1 MKIRNLMLVA
11 LAASMTFVACSK
23 DDGTT
28 GAPEDTQ
35 LKSVTVKLPNIS
47 KADTRATGDA
57 IAANSKVSLKNYKVF
72 FLDAA
77 GKVQTVPPY
86 DDKPQQVYFSSDAA
100 DSWKVG
106 ELMTYHFLPAA
117 TAKVVVVGNMG
128 DVEYTAVDGA
138 EDTPLDVLNDG
149 GSDLDGSGHPYYP
162 LYGDSGLTLKDG
174 EDDAHHANV
183 YTASVTLAPRVA
195 RMEVYGFSYEL
206 DPDAEP
212 GAQFTFDKVELAKIA
227 LANYY
232 TTYDFVS
239 MEPKGVAVTAPASSA
254 EMWDWIDGQRTP
266 WANGFASFELT
277 PDQKKFANGTEIV
290 GDANN
295 GEGAKGIVT
304 YGLTNVKDKVNNP
317 ELLLSFYGV
326 KGGVKTPLYLHGK
339 FAGNDKDA
347 FEAGKIYRVFFP
359 IYDGLWD
366 QPERCV
372 ELTVDVAQWVV
383 VPVTPEF

>member
-28 GAPEDTQ
+28 GVPEDTQ

-57 IAANSKVSLKNYKVF
+57 IAAKVSLKNYKVF
-72 FLDAA
+72 FLNAA
-77 GKVQTVPPY
+77 GEVQTVPQY
-86 DDKPQQVYFSSDAA
+86 EGKPQQVYFSSDAA

-106 ELMTYHFLPAA
+106 EVTYHFLPAA

-128 DVEYTAVDGA
+128 DVVYADVDGA
-138 EDTPLDVLNDG
+138 GDAALDVLNDTPG
-149 GSDLDGSGHPYYP
+149 TEPDQYIHPDYP
-162 LYGDSGLTLKDG
+162 LYGTSDLTLKEG

-195 RMEVYGFSYEL
+195 RFEIYGFQYTAADGGVGNNAFE
-206 DPDAEP
+206 
-212 GAQFTFDKVELAKIA
+212 KVELDHIA
-227 LANYY
+227 LSNYY
-232 TTYDFVS
+232 TKYDFVS
-239 MEPKGVAVTAPASSA
+239 MNPSGTVTTAPSEAA
-254 EMWDWIDGQRTP
+254 LVWDWINRVDGGS
-266 WANGFASFELT
+266 WNNELT
-277 PDQKKFANGTEIV
+277 LELNAGEAKFVNGTTIMDPDE
-290 GDANN
+290 D
-295 GEGAKGIVT
+295 GEGATGIVT
-304 YGLTNVKDKVNNP
+304 YGLTNVTSATNNP

-326 KGGVKTPLYLHGK
+326 KGSVKTPLYLRGK
-339 FAGNDKDA
+339 FTTSEPFA
-347 FEAGKIYRVFFP
+347 AGKIYRVLFP
-359 IYDGLWD
+359 IEDGSWEE
-366 QPERCV
+366 PERCV

>member
-28 GAPEDTQ
+28 GVPEDTQ

-57 IAANSKVSLKNYKVF
+57 IAAKVSLKNYKVF

-77 GKVQTVPPY
+77 GKVQTVPSY
-86 DDKPQQVYFSSDAA
+86 DNKPQQVYFSSDAA

-106 ELMTYHFLPAA
+106 KLMTYHFLPAA

-138 EDTPLDVLNDG
+138 EDAPLDVLNDG
-149 GSDLDGSGHPYYP
+149 GSDLDVSGHPYYP
-162 LYGDSGLTLKDG
+162 LYGDSGLTLKEG

-195 RMEVYGFSYEL
+195 RFEIYGFQYTAADGGVGNNAFE
-206 DPDAEP
+206 
-212 GAQFTFDKVELAKIA
+212 KVELDHIA
-227 LANYY
+227 LSNYY
-232 TTYDFVS
+232 TKYDFVS
-239 MEPKGVAVTAPASSA
+239 MNPSGTVTTAPSEAA
-254 EMWDWIDGQRTP
+254 LVWDWINRVDGGS
-266 WANGFASFELT
+266 WNNELT
-277 PDQKKFANGTEIV
+277 LELNAGEAKFVNGTTIMDPDE
-290 GDANN
+290 D
-295 GEGAKGIVT
+295 GEGATGIVT
-304 YGLTNVKDKVNNP
+304 YGLTNVTSATNNP

-326 KGGVKTPLYLHGK
+326 KGSVKTPLYLRGK
-339 FAGNDKDA
+339 FTTSEPFA
-347 FEAGKIYRVFFP
+347 AGKIYRVLFP
-359 IYDGLWD
+359 IEDGSWEE
-366 QPERCV
+366 PERCV

-383 VPVTPEF
+383 VPVIPEF

>member
-57 IAANSKVSLKNYKVF
+57 IADNSKVSLKNYKVF

-77 GKVQTVPPY
+77 GKVQTVPQY
-86 DDKPQQVYFSSDAA
+86 EGKPQQVYFSSDAA

-138 EDTPLDVLNDG
+138 EDAPLDVLNDG
-149 GSDLDGSGHPYYP
+149 GSDLDVSGHPYYP
-162 LYGDSGLTLKDG
+162 LYGDSGLTLKEG

-195 RMEVYGFSYEL
+195 RFEIYGFQYTLAEGGL
-206 DPDAEP
+206 DYKFE
-212 GAQFTFDKVELAKIA
+212 KVELDHIA
-227 LANYY
+227 LSNYY
-232 TTYDFVS
+232 TQYDFVS
-239 MEPKGVAVTAPASSA
+239 KNPYGAVTKAPTEDALV
-254 EMWDWIDGQRTP
+254 WDWINREDGGS
-266 WANGFASFELT
+266 W
-277 PDQKKFANGTEIV
+277 
-290 GDANN
+290 NN
-295 GEGAKGIVT
+295 GLTLELNAGEAKFVNNSPIADPERETGDGAKGIVT
-304 YGLTNVKDKVNNP
+304 YGLTNVTSATNNP

-326 KGGVKTPLYLHGK
+326 KGSVKTPLYLRGK
-339 FAGNDKDA
+339 FTTSEPFA
-347 FEAGKIYRVFFP
+347 AGKIYRVLFP
-359 IYDGLWD
+359 IEDGSWEE
-366 QPERCV
+366 PERCV